1 MRKVE
6 DKEMVVR
13 EENVRV
19 GDFGGEGILSYE
31 KIIVEFNYVGWC
43 N

>member
-13 EENVRV
+13 EENARV
-19 GDFGGEGILSYE
+19 GDLGGEGILSYE
-31 KIIVEFNYVGWC
+31 KTTVEFNHAGWC